1 MSHIIVYLALLQI
14 AHSAFRHSL
23 IASPAFYIP
32 RFTAP
37 KTLLTE
43 TRATR
48 NLDDD
53 DVEETIDPLLIHWN
67 LCLAEAIHNFN
78 FNLLIKTKKTNLI
91 GTGG

>member
-53 DVEETIDPLLIHWN
+53 DVEENIDPLLPKSFIGICVS
-67 LCLAEAIHNFN
+67 LKRSTTST
-78 FNLLIKTKKTNLI
+78 LIC
-91 GTGG
+91 